1 MPSSRAAW
9 LWRPVSSSKAAAG
22 GTGAGSVIEALM
34 AMLLSD
40 KLGAAVADQAPRSP
54 EIEALR
60 RQIRESMAKPAADAS
75 KTAPKSDKK

>member
-1 MPSSRAAW
+1 VPRILIKGS
-9 LWRPVSSSKAAAG
+9 
-22 GTGAGSVIEALM
+22 GTGDSSTGSVIEALM

-60 RQIRESMAKPAADAS
+60 QQIRESMAKPATEAQKD
-75 KTAPKSDKK
+75 APKSETKKK